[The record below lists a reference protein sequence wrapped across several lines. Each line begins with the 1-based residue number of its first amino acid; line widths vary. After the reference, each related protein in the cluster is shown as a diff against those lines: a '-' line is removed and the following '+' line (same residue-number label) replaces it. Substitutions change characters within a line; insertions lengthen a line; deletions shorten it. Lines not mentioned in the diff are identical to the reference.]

1 MKQTRK
7 STAGARVVFSRAHFD
22 HSNDGIPGVVLPNY
36 TTRALTLRYRDTHSS
51 IQLPLQN
58 IVGEVSNL
66 VG

>member
-1 MKQTRK
+1 MKQTMK
-7 STAGARVVFSRAHFD
+7 STAGAHVVFPRAHFD
-22 HSNDGIPGVVLPNY
+22 YSNDGIPGVVLPNY
-36 TTRALTLRYRDTHSS
+36 TTRALTLRYSDTRSS